1 MNKFI
6 LGLWGLYF
14 SITFVLAFM
23 VLTLKMWDW
32 MIIDLMVRFG

>member
-14 SITFVLAFM
+14 IITFSLAFM
-23 VLTLKMWDW
+23 VLTLKVWDW
-32 MIIDLMVRFG
+32 ILIELIERF